1 MLVANSRGFA
11 NPLRRLYPPY
21 SKSSAKS
28 VPDASSEV
36 PRYDVIL
43 EGRNRA
49 TERWHKKW
57 SNSAWLSD
65 FGWSGIS
72 VPIKLSVYGTGLG

>member
-36 PRYDVIL
+36 PRYDVNL
-43 EGRNRA
+43 EGWQPRNRA
-49 TERWHKKW
+49 MAQEM
-57 SNSAWLSD
+57 
-65 FGWSGIS
+65 
-72 VPIKLSVYGTGLG
+72 VKLSMVERLWVVWDICTNQITSNDTGLG